1 MFPLQE
7 PYIPFQQEYTVD
19 SNIPNKQRDW
29 LIKITWVF
37 RKAGNRIINDK
48 AYNKNETNWYIR
60 LTSKQINFIFKDP
73 FLRYNN
79 ILTDTP

>member
-19 SNIPNKQRDW
+19 SNIPNKQPDW

-37 RKAGNRIINDK
+37 RKAGNRIINDTWRTTK
-48 AYNKNETNWYIR
+48 TKR
-60 LTSKQINFIFKDP
+60 INT
-73 FLRYNN
+73 Y
-79 ILTDTP
+79 T

>member
-37 RKAGNRIINDK
+37 RKAGNRIINDM
-48 AYNKNETNWYIR
+48 AYTYNKHVTNLYIR
-60 LTSKQINFIFKDP
+60 LTSKKKIIIYRKTHF
-73 FLRYNN
+73 
-79 ILTDTP
+79 

>member
-37 RKAGNRIINDK
+37 RKAGNRIINDR
-48 AYNKNETNWYIR
+48 AYTYNKHVTNLYIR
-60 LTSKQINFIFKDP
+60 LTSKKKKIIYRKTHF
-73 FLRYNN
+73 
-79 ILTDTP
+79 

>member
-37 RKAGNRIINDK
+37 RKAGNRIINDS
-48 AYNKNETNWYIR
+48 AYT
-60 LTSKQINFIFKDP
+60 
-73 FLRYNN
+73 
-79 ILTDTP
+79 